1 MDNIEKA
8 FDFLLKEYEEPTISD
23 VIAKINLSLSQ
34 TDIIEFFNKVITHF
48 RGSENE
54 DDVWDQL
61 LSMLSPNNIP
71 DEVLEYL
78 IEKKIAL
85 MQLCHMD
92 LSDKWLEKLSEYDD
106 APIYTMFK
114 RYYLSDN
121 YSEEDFAN
129 FYQKYI
135 SAKYLYISMHF
146 LGLYTEAKKRKL
158 LLSLCANDDE
168 IEDKNELELYM
179 IAEQIKTT
187 TDEKAILKAYEK
199 YNDVGIVLQ
208 SIAKN
213 HFAPCVILSELC
225 SIKGV
230 KNAASIRKISK
241 ETLKTKQS
249 TK

>member
-1 MDNIEKA
+1 MKKLISVLLAIVMIFSMSTVCAFAADETESDGIIDIEHG
-8 FDFLLKEYEEPTISD
+8 DT
-23 VIAKINLSLSQ
+23 
-34 TDIIEFFNKVITHF
+34 
-48 RGSENE
+48 G
-54 DDVWDQL
+54 
-61 LSMLSPNNIP
+61 
-71 DEVLEYL
+71 
-78 IEKKIAL
+78 
-85 MQLCHMD
+85 
-92 LSDKWLEKLSEYDD
+92 
-106 APIYTMFK
+106 
-114 RYYLSDN
+114 
-121 YSEEDFAN
+121 
-129 FYQKYI
+129 
-135 SAKYLYISMHF
+135 
-146 LGLYTEAKKRKL
+146 
-158 LLSLCANDDE
+158 NDDE